1 MAPPGEMP
9 YYAYHPEL
17 LALAADLAPL
27 MLAFDWTQWEAE
39 AQLLARTPALWPA
52 PTSYPAPAHHLSP
65 PPGTVRR
72 GTPGPHD
79 PEWTPATNP
88 DSLDRAAGSAGTGL
102 ARRHLPHAV

>member
-39 AQLLARTPALWPA
+39 AQLLSQDPGAVARADF
-52 PTSYPAPAHHLSP
+52 PTLRRLITYHL
-65 PPGTVRR
+65 RR
-72 GTPGPHD
+72 ERFDEGHLARMTQSGHLRPILTRLT
-79 PEWTPATNP
+79 E
-88 DSLDRAAGSAGTGL
+88 LRAALGPA
-102 ARRHLPHAV
+102 